1 MTEKDPATRLKDAI
15 EQLELRQT
23 REWLSLKEQFLD
35 TYESLKPL
43 NVLKNTWKDVSASPD
58 IKENLLGATLGLTAG
73 HLARTLF
80 VGASQQPIKKIFGT
94 LLQAGVSNVVAS
106 NSGLLKSLIG
116 NMLSLF
122 TKEKI
127 STKIVHNGN
136 VV

>member
-15 EQLELRQT
+15 EQLELRQA

-43 NVLKNTWKDVSASPD
+43 NVLKNTWKEVSTSPD
-58 IKENLLGATLGLTAG
+58 IKENVLGTTLGLTVG
-73 HLARTLF
+73 HLARSLF
-80 VGASQQPIKKIFGT
+80 VGASQQPLKKILGT

-116 NMLSLF
+116 NTVSFF
-122 TKEKI
+122 TKEK
-127 STKIVHNGN
+127 STTKVNHNGN